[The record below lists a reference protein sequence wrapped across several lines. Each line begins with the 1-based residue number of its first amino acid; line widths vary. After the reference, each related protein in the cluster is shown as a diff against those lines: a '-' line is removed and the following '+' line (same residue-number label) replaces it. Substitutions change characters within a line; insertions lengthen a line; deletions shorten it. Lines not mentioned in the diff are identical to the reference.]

1 MCRSSTGFR
10 GRLRVVLF
18 LIDSNI
24 AITSDPMSHEL
35 EAGAESAMQFMRM
48 SAAHHHDVRTHPA
61 CQMDFARIK
70 DPVKRRA
77 RLIVFGRYTPLI
89 SPPAISQAQKDE
101 LGVPEV
107 GSNDDVDQLLLAAV
121 VGNAAEYLVTEDD
134 GIHRRAR
141 RMGVE
146 DRVLRLSDAILMLSA
161 LHADL
166 PDPPPSVRAVKTHEL
181 NIEDSIFDGL
191 KEDYGHDTFV
201 AWFEKCARTQRDA
214 LVVEGDG
221 DHAGIVIL
229 KPEPTG
235 EHGLP
240 GPQLKVCTFKVAD
253 AYNGQKYGELLLKA
267 ILDRA
272 HREQHVGLFVT
283 VLDKQVALIAL
294 LEDFGFRAMP
304 GVLTDVGE
312 LVYEKPLVPSAAEE
326 PDSMDALDFHVRYG
340 PPTLRVLGQTCH
352 AIPIEPRWHR
362 ILFPDAEREP
372 AEEDALFPATEG
384 LTTQPFGNAL
394 RKAYLCNAPSRLL
407 QPGDP
412 LLFYRSQDERAV
424 FVVGVVEATLRTHDP
439 SEIAATVGRRTVYSL
454 PEIERLTR
462 KGEVLV
468 IMFRQARI
476 LRDEPIT
483 LAELIAGGVLTSH
496 PQAVSKTRPGGTPW
510 LAQRLDE

>member
-1 MCRSSTGFR
+1 M
-10 GRLRVVLF
+10 LF

-35 EAGAESAMQFMRM
+35 EAGAESAMQFMRLT
-48 SAAHHHDVRTHPA
+48 ATHHHDVRTHPA
-61 CQMDFARIK
+61 CLMDFARIK
-70 DPVKRRA
+70 DPAKRQA
-77 RLIVFGRYTPLI
+77 RLVVFERYTKLA
-89 SPPAISQAQKDE
+89 SPPVISQAQKDE
-101 LGVPEV
+101 LGVPV
-107 GSNDDVDQLLLAAV
+107 AGTNDDVDQLLLAAV

-134 GIHRRAR
+134 GMHRRAR
-141 RMGVE
+141 RLGVE
-146 DRVLRLSDAILMLSA
+146 DRVLRLSDAILMLRA

-181 NIEDSIFDGL
+181 SIDDAIFDGL
-191 KEDYGHDTFV
+191 KDDYGRETFV
-201 AWFEKCARTQRDA
+201 GWFERCARTQRDA
-214 LVVEGDG
+214 LVVDG
-221 DHAGIVIL
+221 DDDDHAAIVIL

-235 EHGLP
+235 EHGLA

-267 ILDRA
+267 IFERA

-283 VLDKQVALIAL
+283 VLEKQTALIAL
-294 LEDFGFRAMP
+294 LQDFGFRAVP

-312 LVYEKPLVPSAAEE
+312 LVYEKPLMPVAADA
-326 PDSMDALDFHVRYG
+326 PDSMSALDFHVRYG
-340 PPTLRVLGQTCH
+340 PPVLRVLDQTCH

-372 AEEDALFPATEG
+372 AEEDALFAATEG
-384 LTTQPFGNAL
+384 LATQPFGNAL
-394 RKAYLCNAPSRLL
+394 RKAYLCNARSRLL

-412 LLFYRSQDERAV
+412 LLFYRSKDEKAV
-424 FVVGVVEATLRTHDP
+424 FVVGVVEATLRSHDP
-439 SEIAATVGRRTVYSL
+439 LAIAAAVGRRTVYSL
-454 PEIERLTR
+454 PEIEGLTR

-476 LRDEPIT
+476 LREEPISLT
-483 LAELIAGGVLTSH
+483 ELIAGGVLASH
-496 PQAVSKTRPGGTPW
+496 PQAVSKTRPEGTSW